1 MVATVT
7 NDRIEYT
14 EHREWDARQRKAN
27 AQHRKSCRDVLKD
40 QLEAHID
47 IAARL
52 RAMGAV
58 EVNTGMLAAKFAAD
72 PAREPLEA
80 PEVANESP
88 EERRRREEREAAE
101 LLFHSAG

>member
-7 NDRIEYT
+7 KIDDKAKNERRLMAT
-14 EHREWDARQRKAN
+14 ERKY
-27 AQHRKSCRDVLKD
+27 RRDFLQD

-58 EVNTGMLAAKFAAD
+58 EVNTGMLAAKFVAD

>member
-1 MVATVT
+1 MVATV
-7 NDRIEYT
+7 NDKKEQ
-14 EHREWDARQRKAN
+14 RELARNRKFRRDMMRDA
-27 AQHRKSCRDVLKD
+27 
-40 QLEAHID
+40 LEAHIE

-58 EVNTGMLAAKFAAD
+58 EVNTGMITAKFAAD